1 MAFLVIFV
9 GMQWPNDFKR
19 YYIKLVVRGR
29 QFLKRYRN
37 EFKGVEVEL
46 YDLNLKLRPYFKGMS
61 FFLMILAL
69 ISLVGSFGFDLSP
82 GYRRLNQYFEL
93 TIVLGFFTLF
103 LSRILFTSQ
112 RKELIKSHLLEAL
125 LFAFLAL
132 AALFYLLGLESIFTF
147 WGTLW
152 HIESTFKILVELTK
166 IYLVLLVA
174 AKAIQASP
182 ILISLQRHPAQI
194 IVGSFTVLILV
205 GAFLLMMPRTTVDR
219 QGLSFIN
226 ALFTSTSAVCVTGLI
241 VVDTATHFTT
251 LGQSIILIL
260 IQLGGLG
267 IITFATI
274 FAMFISDR
282 LGVGQMM
289 FLRDVLNEDR
299 AQETFDTI
307 KRIIGLTFFVEAVG
321 VAGYYVSWAGLF
333 PDAGNRLYHSLFHAV
348 SAFCNAGFSTFSNS
362 LADTQNA
369 LNMGVNITTM
379 AMIVIGGLGF
389 TTIWE
394 LVHGNPRRKIR
405 NRKLS
410 IHARLVL
417 ITTGILIVLGAA
429 VILGLEWS
437 QTLQGY
443 APSDKIMVSFFQSV
457 TTRTA
462 GFNTV
467 DIGALSTGTTVIFL
481 TLMAIG
487 ASPASTGGGIKTTT
501 IAVLWLTVVATV
513 RGKDR
518 VEFAKKTIP
527 RSTIYT
533 ALTAFTLAAGCLFI
547 FTLLLTIT
555 EDLAF
560 LDLLFEE
567 FSAFATVGLSR
578 GITGALSDA
587 GKMIITLSMF
597 IGRVGSVTL
606 ALAFAKR
613 VDKRQYQYPK
623 ESVIVA

>member
-1 MAFLVIFV
+1 MH
-9 GMQWPNDFKR
+9 WPKVLKR
-19 YYIKLVVRGR
+19 YYIKFIVRGR
-29 QFLKRYRN
+29 QFLKKYRN

-46 YDLNLKLRPYFKGMS
+46 YDLNLTLRPYFKGMS
-61 FFLMILAL
+61 VFLMILAL
-69 ISLVGSFGFDLSP
+69 ISLVGSFGFDLP
-82 GYRRLNQYFEL
+82 AHYKRLNEYLDL

-103 LSRILFTSQ
+103 LSRVFFTSQ
-112 RKELIKSHLLEAL
+112 RKKLIKSHFLEAL
-125 LFAFLAL
+125 LFAFLAI
-132 AALFYLLGLESIFTF
+132 AALFYLLGLESIFSF

-152 HIESTFKILVELTK
+152 QIDSTFKVLVALTK
-166 IYLVLLVA
+166 IYLILLVS
-174 AKAIQASP
+174 AKIIQASP

-194 IVGSFTVLILV
+194 IVGSFTIIILF
-205 GAFLLMMPRTTVDR
+205 GALLLMMPRTTVDG

-251 LGQSIILIL
+251 LGQSIILVL

-289 FLRDVLNEDR
+289 FLKDVLNEDR
-299 AQETFDTI
+299 AQETFNTI
-307 KRIIGLTFFVEAVG
+307 KRIIGLTFFVEAIG
-321 VAGYYVSWAGLF
+321 VAGYYVSWSGLF

-362 LADTQNA
+362 LADTENA

-394 LVHGNPRRKIR
+394 LVRGNPRRKTR

-417 ITTGILIVLGAA
+417 ITTATLIVVGGVL
-429 VILGLEWS
+429 ILALEWN

-443 APSDKIMVSFFQSV
+443 ATSDKIMMGFFQSIS
-457 TTRTA
+457 TRTA

-501 IAVLWLTVVATV
+501 IAVLLLTVIATV
-513 RGKDR
+513 RGKER
-518 VEFAKKTIP
+518 IEFAKKTIP

-533 ALTAFTLAAGCLFI
+533 ALTAFTLAAGSLFV

-555 EDLAF
+555 EDLPF

-578 GITGALSDA
+578 GITASLSDA